1 MTNPHIVEPDIL
13 KAVEEVE
20 HGKPAFDLPRTRLS
34 DLLEGIVRRIGE
46 ATSWIWAILVAAIV
60 VNVTLRYV
68 FGRGYIAFEEIQW
81 HLYGAGFVLGLSYC
95 LTADRHVRID
105 VLAERWPL
113 RRRLWIELLGL
124 GLFLLPFVVYVFVEA
139 VPFVVRSYELNE
151 VSVAPGG
158 LSHRWAIKSFMLIG
172 FALLF
177 VAGLGRLL
185 RVTAALFGR
194 PAPLA

>member
-1 MTNPHIVEPDIL
+1 MQIIAPDVL
-13 KAVEEVE
+13 KKVEEVE
-20 HGKPAFDLPRTRLS
+20 HGKPAFALPRTGPS
-34 DLLEGIVRRIGE
+34 DVLEGIVRRIGE
-46 ATSWIWAILVAAIV
+46 TTSWIWALLVAAIV

-105 VLAERWPL
+105 VLAERWPV
-113 RRRLWIELLGL
+113 RWRLWIELVGL
-124 GLFLLPFVVYVFVEA
+124 LIFLMPFVVYVFMEA
-139 VPFVVRSYELNE
+139 VPFVVRSYELHE

-158 LSHRWAIKSFMLIG
+158 LPYRWAIKSFMLIG

-177 VAGLGRLL
+177 VAGLGRLI
-185 RVTAALFGR
+185 RVSAALFGWPTPR
-194 PAPLA
+194 A